1 LIKFKYHLYK
11 MAIKRNIKYLNKDF
25 TEFRA
30 NLIDYARTYF
40 PTTYNDFSPSS
51 PGMMFMEMAAYVGDV
66 LSFYL
71 DNQIQENY
79 LQYAR
84 QNNNLFELAY
94 MLGYKPNVTQVA
106 TADVDFY
113 QQVPSKLSSSIY
125 VPDFDYTLFIN
136 ENAVIS
142 SPLTGT
148 SNFIIEDPI
157 DFSVS
162 SSADPTEVSVYA
174 ISAGNPTFFLL
185 KKTRKA
191 ISSTINTT
199 TFSFGSPIKFSTV
212 NINADKIVG
221 ILDVMD
227 SDNNEWYEV
236 DYLAQETI
244 YDSIKNTNAND
255 PNFSSA
261 GDTPYLLKLKK
272 VQRRFATRFID
283 SGSLQLQFG
292 AGTSSDTDETVVPNP
307 DNVGLG
313 LPFEKQK
320 LNTAYSP
327 SNFIFTKTYGIAPS
341 NTTLT
346 VRYLTGGGA
355 TANTPANTL
364 TNISGDIKFL
374 KNNLNTSTANYIFSS
389 LAVNNASAADGG
401 GDGDTIEEI
410 RQNASANFST
420 QLRNVTSDD
429 YLVRVLSMPAK
440 YGAIAKAYVETTKA
454 QNISAGETNSILDLY
469 ALSYNADKTLRVPS
483 TALKQNISTY
493 LSQYRMVN
501 DVINIKDGFII
512 NIGVNF
518 EIIVLPDYNNNE
530 VLVNCITALKNYF
543 AIDNWQINQPILLR
557 DLYILLDKIEGVQ
570 TVNKVEIV
578 NKVGEDLGYSKYAY
592 DIKAATINNV
602 IYPSLDPSI
611 FEVKYL
617 NSDIVGR
624 CVSF

>member
-1 LIKFKYHLYK
+1 

-469 ALSYNADKTLRVPS
+469 TLSYNADKTLRVPS